1 MFDRVSMTPV
11 ISVIV
16 AMGLSCTLRDIGR
29 KLGILHCAF
38 STSAEGFPWNF
49 VTLDGLKKRMIGI
62 QRLII
67 FC

>member
-29 KLGILHCAF
+29 KFGILPCAF

-49 VTLDGLKKRMIGI
+49 VTLDGLKNE
-62 QRLII
+62 
-67 FC
+67 